1 MAGDAG
7 RRSKLM
13 TAREAV
19 SRFIEDGDSIYTG
32 YTQVPMSLTHEI
44 IRQGKRGLEVIG
56 ASVGGQA
63 TLLILAGCC
72 NRVTS
77 GYIGG
82 ALRPGPVQDLMQ
94 RGALRYDDYSN
105 GAIAMMLM
113 AGAFGLPF
121 VPMKW
126 FLGTDYLRPEFEG
139 HAGAVRGQRKWKRI
153 TSPFDGQE
161 YLALPAL
168 RPDVTIMHF
177 QRADELGNVQ
187 AWGAFGDAKWA
198 LWAARKVI
206 ISVEEIVPTSAIRT
220 DPNRTIVPA
229 ARVAA
234 VVHEPWGAHPTSVPG
249 YYDYDYDFFRA
260 TAGSTASVEGFRA
273 FAEEWIYGLPDR
285 AAYVDHI
292 EKTFGAGWLERVRVR
307 QPILPERTVDYG
319 FAPVTEWHETRTN
332 R

>member
-1 MAGDAG
+1 MAEATQQ
-7 RRSKLM
+7 RSKLM

-19 SRFIEDGDSIYTG
+19 ARFIDDGDSVYTG

-44 IRQGKRGLEVIG
+44 IRQRKRNLEVIG

-72 NRVTS
+72 DRVTS

-82 ALRPGPVQDLMQ
+82 ALRPGPVQDLMSS
-94 RGALRYDDYSN
+94 GALRYDDYSN

-126 FLGTDYLRPEFEG
+126 FLGTDYLQPEFED
-139 HAGAVRGQRKWKRI
+139 HPAAFRGRDKWKRI
-153 TSPFDGQE
+153 TSPFDGEE
-161 YLALPAL
+161 YVALPAL
-168 RPDVTIMHF
+168 RPDVTVMHF
-177 QRADELGNVQ
+177 QRADEFGNVQ

-198 LWAARKVI
+198 LWSSRKVI
-206 ISVEEIVPTSAIRT
+206 ISVEEVVPASAIRT
-220 DPNRTIVPA
+220 DPNRTIVPW
-229 ARVAA
+229 ARVSA

-260 TAGSTASVEGFRA
+260 TAASMASVDGYRA
-273 FAEEWIYGLPDR
+273 FAEEWIHGLPDR
-285 AAYVDHI
+285 AAYVRHI
-292 EKTFGAGWLERVRVR
+292 EQRFGADWLERVRAQR
-307 QPILPERTVDYG
+307 PIQPELSVDYG
-319 FAPVTEWHETRTN
+319 FAAVTEWR
-332 R
+332 